1 MRWNNSSPDG
11 KKNWIFNRLNS
22 IVRKI
27 SATYLYISNG
37 RFLKNGTLICKD
49 DGTIVNI
56 IDNVGGLCEQE
67 ATEHYSGLLVPG
79 FVNVHCHLEL
89 SHLKGKIEE
98 NTGIGG
104 FVGKINRLRNEE
116 TESREKAMQLADRKM
131 WAAGIAAVGDISNST
146 LSLDTKLK
154 SQIFY
159 HTFIE
164 AFGFHPSRAEIAF
177 DYARF
182 VQLDFQESDL
192 ANSIVPHSPY
202 SVSEPLFEKIR
213 NNAIAE
219 RSLLSFHNQESK
231 AEDQFFLD
239 GTGPIAEHLQNNL
252 GIDISDW
259 KPTGKSSLL
268 SVLKYLPA
276 ENPLI
281 LVHNTRTQK
290 ADLEALREMR
300 SMENTY
306 FALCPNSNLYI
317 ENQLPSVSL
326 LSDEKLNICLGTDSL
341 ASNHQLSILSEMITL
356 QQNFPELKLDELLS
370 WATLNGAKA
379 LQIDNVFGSFEPGK
393 KPGANLITGIDF
405 KNMKL
410 TENSRV
416 KRLI

>member
-1 MRWNNSSPDG
+1 M
-11 KKNWIFNRLNS
+11 
-22 IVRKI
+22 RKI
-27 SATYLYISNG
+27 SATYLYAGNG

-49 DGTIVNI
+49 DGTVVSI
-56 IDNVGGLCEQE
+56 IDNEGELSEQE
-67 ATEHYSGLLVPG
+67 GTEYYSGLLVPG

-89 SHLKGKIEE
+89 SHLKEKIEE
-98 NTGIGG
+98 KIGIGG
-104 FVGKINRLRNEE
+104 FVGKINRLRNQE

-131 WAAGIAAVGDISNST
+131 WAAGIAAVGDISNSK
-146 LSLDTKLK
+146 LSVDTKLK
-154 SQIFY
+154 SRIFY

-182 VQLDFQESDL
+182 VQSDFQENGL

-202 SVSEPLFEKIR
+202 SVSESLFDKIGE
-213 NNAIAE
+213 NAIAE
-219 RSLLSFHNQESK
+219 KSLLSFHNQESE

-252 GIDISDW
+252 GIDISNW
-259 KPTGKSSLL
+259 KPTVKSSLL

-290 ADLEALREMR
+290 TDLEALRKKR
-300 SMENTY
+300 SMKNTY

-317 ENQLPSVSL
+317 ENQLPPVSL
-326 LSDEKLNICLGTDSL
+326 LREEKLNICLGTDSL

-356 QQNFPELKLDELLS
+356 QLNFPELKLDELLT
-370 WATLNGAKA
+370 WASLNGAKA
-379 LQIDNVFGSFEPGK
+379 LQIHHHFGSFDVGK
-393 KPGANLITGIDF
+393 KPGVNLITGVDF
-405 KNMKL
+405 KTMRLKE
-410 TENSRV
+410 TAKV
-416 KRLI
+416 KRLA